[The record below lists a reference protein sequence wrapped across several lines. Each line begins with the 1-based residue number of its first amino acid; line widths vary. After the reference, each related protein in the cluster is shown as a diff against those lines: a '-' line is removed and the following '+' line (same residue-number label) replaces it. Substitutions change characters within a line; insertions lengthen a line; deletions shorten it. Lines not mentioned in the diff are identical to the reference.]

1 MGYSSSLIQR
11 KFKDIVGRR
20 YEAVLKDYSE
30 FLLTDEEMLVPE
42 VRSILIPLDLF
53 VHDITDEAIEVLS
66 AYNATITLAYI
77 TDAGVI
83 ELLEQA
89 LNHASTEEFRAKKE
103 EYGRELLDRTTAK
116 LKGHGFPVQTR
127 MFIGHKGDDV
137 VRMAKNHDMV
147 ALCRRYADGES
158 TETSVSPIVLRIC
171 QRVETPALI
180 Y

>member
-20 YEAVLKDYSE
+20 YESVLKDYSE
-30 FLLTDEEMLVPE
+30 FLLTDEEMLFPE
-42 VRSILIPLDLF
+42 VRSILVPLDLF
-53 VHDITDEAIEVLS
+53 VHDITDEAIDALS
-66 AYNATITLAYI
+66 AYNATISLAYI
-77 TDAGVI
+77 TDARVL

-89 LNHASTEEFRAKKE
+89 LDHASKEEFRAKKE
-103 EYGRELLDRTTAK
+103 EYGRNLLERIAAK
-116 LKGHGFPVQTR
+116 LKERGFATQTR
-127 MFIGHKGDDV
+127 MFVGHKGDDV

-147 ALCRRYADGES
+147 AICRCYADGES
-158 TETSVSPIVLRIC
+158 TGTSISPIVLRIC

>member
-1 MGYSSSLIQR
+1 MGYSSSLIRR
-11 KFKDIVGRR
+11 KFKDIAGRR

-30 FLLTDEEMLVPE
+30 FLLTDKEMRVPE

-53 VHDITDEAIEVLS
+53 VHDITDEAIDVLS

-103 EYGRELLDRTTAK
+103 EYGRELLDRTMAK
-116 LKGHGFPVQTR
+116 LGDHGFMVQTR
-127 MFIGHKGDDV
+127 MFVGHKGDDV

-158 TETSVSPIVLRIC
+158 TDVSVSPIVLRIC

>member
-89 LNHASTEEFRAKKE
+89 LNHASTEEFRTKKE
-103 EYGRELLDRTTAK
+103 EYGRELLDRTMAK
-116 LKGHGFPVQTR
+116 LNDHGFMVQTR
-127 MFIGHKGDDV
+127 MFVGHKGDDV